1 MSWQAR
7 LEALL
12 QCGYRPFFL
21 LSAASACC
29 LMLFW
34 LTLLNGWINW
44 QPPGGMVL
52 WHVHELLFGFAGA
65 AIAGFLLTAVPE
77 FTETANL
84 PRTVLVRLALLWLLA
99 RVLYLLSPF
108 WPASLALLPVALV
121 NLLFWLLLLW
131 HLLPRLWQHAGR
143 MHLSFAWVVASLAL
157 LQLASLLANSLGG
170 DPMAWLR
177 AASGVLMMLIVI
189 ATRRISGNLV
199 NGLIEEGRPGAP
211 PPINSYLPRPPRSY
225 LALFCIGLCS
235 AVELWLGHN
244 SITGWT
250 ALAAAAAMLN
260 VLNDWHIGRAL
271 FTRWALLLY
280 AGYWLIALG
289 YAAMGASWLGAPL
302 TTSAGRHLLTSGAAA
317 LSILAVMAVVGRI
330 HAGLWLD
337 RRPWLP
343 LCALGLIIA
352 AVLRALAGVP
362 GLPIRALFSA
372 AGLVWAGC
380 FVAYLVAAR
389 GGLIAPRADGKT
401 GCAAPLEHNA
411 REGGC

>member
-170 DPMAWLR
+170 DPMA
-177 AASGVLMMLIVI
+177 
-189 ATRRISGNLV
+189 
-199 NGLIEEGRPGAP
+199 
-211 PPINSYLPRPPRSY
+211 
-225 LALFCIGLCS
+225 
-235 AVELWLGHN
+235 
-244 SITGWT
+244 
-250 ALAAAAAMLN
+250 
-260 VLNDWHIGRAL
+260 
-271 FTRWALLLY
+271 
-280 AGYWLIALG
+280 
-289 YAAMGASWLGAPL
+289 
-302 TTSAGRHLLTSGAAA
+302 
-317 LSILAVMAVVGRI
+317 
-330 HAGLWLD
+330 
-337 RRPWLP
+337 
-343 LCALGLIIA
+343 
-352 AVLRALAGVP
+352 
-362 GLPIRALFSA
+362 
-372 AGLVWAGC
+372 
-380 FVAYLVAAR
+380 
-389 GGLIAPRADGKT
+389 
-401 GCAAPLEHNA
+401 
-411 REGGC
+411 